1 MFVICFVLLFGLV
14 FVSWKY
20 KKKSQSTQISTPTK
34 DCNRNGN
41 TKFSSKMQDQNTT
54 GNFDS
59 QYDEIDESFMT
70 LREQNVKEPSTS
82 TTIIDES
89 VSLTCNNRAEHHAV
103 SSDYLTPISSNDDN
117 RILCDNQDT
126 DVISEVEISECRRRP
141 VSAVSDYLIPV
152 NEHTDSNVISRDS
165 SHTSNDHSDDYLHP
179 YTSLINTLQRD
190 AVTADIH
197 KDDQVTSESGEEA
210 NKYSHLYERLRH
222 DLTDRCPMYMLQSFS
237 LQENISYGTTDNSK
251 TEMSSTIKNGEEEK
265 KGISCFNEVSP
276 FDNKVPCS
284 PCRKKNPMT
293 AKGLLINDI

>member
-1 MFVICFVLLFGLV
+1 MFVTCFGLLFGLV

-34 DCNRNGN
+34 VCNN
-41 TKFSSKMQDQNTT
+41 KSSSKMQDQNMT
-54 GNFDS
+54 GNVDS

-70 LREQNVKEPSTS
+70 LRVQNVREPSTNI
-82 TTIIDES
+82 TIIDES
-89 VSLTCNNRAEHHAV
+89 VSLTYNNRAEHHAV
-103 SSDYLTPISSNDDN
+103 SSDYLTPISSYDDN
-117 RILCDNQDT
+117 RIICDNHDT
-126 DVISEVEISECRRRP
+126 DVISEVEIPKCRRRP
-141 VSAVSDYLIPV
+141 ESAVSDYLIPV
-152 NEHTDSNVISRDS
+152 NEHTDSNAISRDS

-197 KDDQVTSESGEEA
+197 KDDKVTSESGEEA
-210 NKYSHLYERLRH
+210 NDHKYSHLYERLRH

-237 LQENISYGTTDNSK
+237 LQQNISYGTTDNSK
-251 TEMSSTIKNGEEEK
+251 TEMSSTIKNDEEEK

-284 PCRKKNPMT
+284 PCRKKT
-293 AKGLLINDI
+293 HDCKRSTY